1 MLRCVSCPD
10 PVAAVRESLPHPSV
24 QSTAPAFAELGLIPP
39 LLQALR
45 DVGYSQASPI
55 QAATIPLMMTGRDVL
70 GQAQTGTGKTAAF
83 ALPVLS
89 RLQLSQRKPQALV
102 LVPTRELAMQVSDA
116 FRSYAMHLP
125 GCEVLALY
133 GGQSYAPQLA
143 ALERG
148 VHVVVGTPGRVI
160 DHLDRGTLMLRGLK
174 TVVLDEADE
183 MLRMGFIDDVQRI
196 LRDTPRERQTAL
208 FSATLPPEVGQ
219 LAQSHLRDPAQVRI
233 TAQTRAADTIRQRYW
248 QVSGMSKVDALV
260 RIVETEA
267 VDAMIVFVKTR
278 EATQAL
284 VEQLQERGLE
294 AAALSS
300 DLQQSEREQ
309 TVAQFK
315 RGDVDVLVATD
326 VAARGLDVDR
336 VSHVLNFDMPTGP
349 ESYTHRIGRTGRAG
363 RSGDAILFITAHER
377 DKVAALERAV
387 GQTIEPMKMASSAV
401 LNAAR
406 IARFKAA
413 LSQVMA
419 EGAHETF
426 LPIVQAY
433 AREHGASGIDMAAA
447 VLSLAQEGVPLILE
461 QRSGSKQGSA
471 ARADASVS
479 ADQSATNT
487 VSDATE
493 DDDARHPSD
502 ASQGSDDIAERV
514 LPTAVQSAVP
524 APFKAYRIE
533 VGHTSG
539 IKSANLRDAL
549 ARECRI
555 EPRFIGR
562 LQMFDIFSLVELPA
576 DLPNKRL
583 KHLVSVRVGG
593 KPLQMRET
601 DELAPAPVPAS
612 DSGD

>member
-1 MLRCVSCPD
+1 MLRCESSSD
-10 PVAAVRESLPHPSV
+10 PVAAVSARPPSPALP
-24 QSTAPAFAELGLIPP
+24 TEPAFAALGLTPP
-39 LLQALR
+39 LLQALK
-45 DVGYSQASPI
+45 DVGYAQASPI
-55 QAATIPLMMTGRDVL
+55 QIATIPLMLAGRDLL

-83 ALPVLS
+83 ALPILS
-89 RLQLSQRKPQALV
+89 RLQLNVRTPQALV
-102 LVPTRELAMQVSDA
+102 LVPTRELALQVTDA
-116 FRSYAMHLP
+116 FRTYATHLE

-148 VHVVVGTPGRVI
+148 AQVVVGTPGRII
-160 DHLDRGTLMLRGLK
+160 DHLDRGTLKLRSLK

-183 MLRMGFIDDVQRI
+183 MLRMGFIEDVQRI
-196 LRDTPRERQTAL
+196 LRDTPRDRQTAM

-219 LAQSHLRDPAQVRI
+219 LAQAHLRDPAQVSVSGQ
-233 TAQTRAADTIRQRYW
+233 ARAADTVRQRYW

-284 VEQLQERGLE
+284 VEQLQERGLD

-315 RGDVDVLVATD
+315 RGEVDVLVATD

-363 RSGDAILFITAHER
+363 RAGDAILFITAHER
-377 DKVAALERAV
+377 DKVTALERAV

-419 EGAHETF
+419 DGEHEMF

-433 AREHGASGIDMAAA
+433 AREHGASGTDMAAA
-447 VLSLAQEGVPLILE
+447 ILSLAQEGVPLILE
-461 QRSGSKQGSA
+461 QRSGGKQAVSA
-471 ARADASVS
+471 RQDVSVS
-479 ADQSATNT
+479 ADPSPTDPSRGTLDGA
-487 VSDATE
+487 DAPHRSQAAQGT
-493 DDDARHPSD
+493 DDDAEHAPPS
-502 ASQGSDDIAERV
+502 
-514 LPTAVQSAVP
+514 AVQP
-524 APFKAYRIE
+524 EAPVAFKAYRIE

-539 IKSANLRDAL
+539 IKAANLRDAL

-555 EPRFIGR
+555 EARFIGR
-562 LQMFDIFSLVELPA
+562 LQMFDIFSLVELPG

-583 KHLVSVRVGG
+583 KHLVSARVAG
-593 KPLQMRET
+593 KPLQIRPT
-601 DELAPAPVPAS
+601 DELPQAPRHEAN
-612 DSGD
+612 

>member
-1 MLRCVSCPD
+1 MLRFVSRSD
-10 PVAAVRESLPHPSV
+10 RVVAVSASLPQSSV
-24 QSTAPAFAELGLIPP
+24 PSTAHAFAEFGLAQT

-55 QAATIPLMMTGRDVL
+55 QAATIPLMLAGRDLL

-83 ALPVLS
+83 ALPILS
-89 RLQLSQRKPQALV
+89 RLQLNVRTPQALV
-102 LVPTRELAMQVSDA
+102 LVPTRELALQVADA
-116 FRSYAMHLP
+116 FRSYATHLE

-143 ALERG
+143 ALEQG

-160 DHLDRGTLMLRGLK
+160 DHLERGTLTLRSLK

-183 MLRMGFIDDVQRI
+183 MLRMGFIEDVQRI
-196 LRDTPRERQTAL
+196 LRDTPRDRQTAL
-208 FSATLPPEVGQ
+208 FSATLPPEVGH
-219 LAQSHLRDPAQVRI
+219 LAQAHLRDPAQVSVSGQ
-233 TAQTRAADTIRQRYW
+233 AQAADTIRQRYW

-260 RIVETEA
+260 RIVETES

-284 VEQLQERGLE
+284 VEQLQDRGLE

-315 RGDVDVLVATD
+315 RGEVDVLVATD

-336 VSHVLNFDMPTGP
+336 VSHVLNFDMPSGP

-363 RSGDAILFITAHER
+363 RAGDAILFITAHER

-413 LSQVMA
+413 LSQVID
-419 EGAHETF
+419 EGAHADF

-433 AREHGASGIDMAAA
+433 AREHGTSGIDMAAA

-461 QRSGSKQGSA
+461 QRVVSKPA
-471 ARADASVS
+471 AAAG
-479 ADQSATNT
+479 
-487 VSDATE
+487 
-493 DDDARHPSD
+493 
-502 ASQGSDDIAERV
+502 GSDEGEGHAT
-514 LPTAVQSAVP
+514 PSSAQPVEP
-524 APFKAYRIE
+524 ASFKAYRIE
-533 VGHTSG
+533 VGHTHG
-539 IKSANLRDAL
+539 IKAANLREAL

-555 EPRFIGR
+555 ESRFIGR
-562 LQMFDIFSLVELPA
+562 LQMFDIFSLVELPD

-583 KHLVSVRVGG
+583 KHLISARVAG
-593 KPLQMRET
+593 KPLQIRPT
-601 DELAPAPVPAS
+601 DELPQAPT
-612 DSGD
+612 SGAD

>member
-1 MLRCVSCPD
+1 MLRFVSRSD
-10 PVAAVRESLPHPSV
+10 RVVAVSASLPQSSV
-24 QSTAPAFAELGLIPP
+24 PSTAHAFAEFGLAQT

-55 QAATIPLMMTGRDVL
+55 QAATIPLMLAGRDLL

-83 ALPVLS
+83 ALPILS
-89 RLQLSQRKPQALV
+89 RLQLNVRTPQALV
-102 LVPTRELAMQVSDA
+102 LVPTRELALQVADA
-116 FRSYAMHLP
+116 FRSYATHLE

-143 ALERG
+143 ALEQG
-148 VHVVVGTPGRVI
+148 VHVVVGTPGRII
-160 DHLDRGTLMLRGLK
+160 DHLDRGTLTLRSLK

-183 MLRMGFIDDVQRI
+183 MLRMGFIEDVQRI
-196 LRDTPRERQTAL
+196 LRDTPRDRQTAL
-208 FSATLPPEVGQ
+208 FSATLPPEVGH
-219 LAQSHLRDPAQVRI
+219 LAQAHLRDAAQVSVSGQ
-233 TAQTRAADTIRQRYW
+233 AQAADTIRQRYW

-260 RIVETEA
+260 RIVETES

-284 VEQLQERGLE
+284 VEQLQDRGLD

-315 RGDVDVLVATD
+315 RGEVDVLVATD

-336 VSHVLNFDMPTGP
+336 VSHVLNFDMPSGP

-363 RSGDAILFITAHER
+363 RAGDAILFITAHER

-413 LSQVMA
+413 LSQVIE
-419 EGAHETF
+419 EGAHADF

-433 AREHGASGIDMAAA
+433 SREHGTSGIDMAAA

-461 QRSGSKQGSA
+461 QRAVSKPAVA
-471 ARADASVS
+471 AG
-479 ADQSATNT
+479 
-487 VSDATE
+487 
-493 DDDARHPSD
+493 
-502 ASQGSDDIAERV
+502 GSDEGEGHAPSTSD
-514 LPTAVQSAVP
+514 QP
-524 APFKAYRIE
+524 AAPASFKAYRIE
-533 VGHTSG
+533 VGHTHG
-539 IKSANLRDAL
+539 IKAANLRDAL

-555 EPRFIGR
+555 ESRFIGR
-562 LQMFDIFSLVELPA
+562 LQMFDIFSLVELPD

-583 KHLVSVRVGG
+583 KHLISARVAG
-593 KPLQMRET
+593 KPLQIRPT
-601 DELAPAPVPAS
+601 DELPQAPT
-612 DSGD
+612 SGAD

>member
-1 MLRCVSCPD
+1 MSARPPSP
-10 PVAAVRESLPHPSV
+10 ALP
-24 QSTAPAFAELGLIPP
+24 TEPAFAALGLTPP
-39 LLQALR
+39 LLQALK
-45 DVGYSQASPI
+45 DVGYAQASPI
-55 QAATIPLMMTGRDVL
+55 QIATIPLMLAGRDLL

-83 ALPVLS
+83 ALPILS
-89 RLQLSQRKPQALV
+89 RLQLNVRTPQALV
-102 LVPTRELAMQVSDA
+102 LVPTRELALQVTDA
-116 FRSYAMHLP
+116 FRTYATHLE

-148 VHVVVGTPGRVI
+148 AQVVVGTPGRII
-160 DHLDRGTLMLRGLK
+160 DHLDRGTLKLRSLK

-183 MLRMGFIDDVQRI
+183 MLRMGFIEDVQRI
-196 LRDTPRERQTAL
+196 LRDTPRDRQTAM

-219 LAQSHLRDPAQVRI
+219 LAQAHLRDPAQVSVSGQ
-233 TAQTRAADTIRQRYW
+233 ARAADTVRQRYW

-284 VEQLQERGLE
+284 VEQLQERGLD

-315 RGDVDVLVATD
+315 RGEVDVLVATD

-377 DKVAALERAV
+377 DKVVALERAV

-413 LSQVMA
+413 LSQVIEDGEHAM
-419 EGAHETF
+419 F

-433 AREHGASGIDMAAA
+433 AREHGASGTDMAAA
-447 VLSLAQEGVPLILE
+447 ILSLAQEGVPLILE
-461 QRSGSKQGSA
+461 QRSGGKQVVSA
-471 ARADASVS
+471 RPDGSVS
-479 ADQSATNT
+479 ADQSPTDPSRGTLDVA
-487 VSDATE
+487 DAPHRSQAAQGT
-493 DDDARHPSD
+493 DDDVEQATPS
-502 ASQGSDDIAERV
+502 
-514 LPTAVQSAVP
+514 AVQPESSVA
-524 APFKAYRIE
+524 FKAYRIE

-539 IKSANLRDAL
+539 IKAANLRDAL

-562 LQMFDIFSLVELPA
+562 LQMFDIFSLVELPG

-583 KHLVSVRVGG
+583 KHLVSARVAG
-593 KPLQMRET
+593 KPLQIRPT
-601 DELAPAPVPAS
+601 DELPQAPRPEAN
-612 DSGD
+612 

>member
-1 MLRCVSCPD
+1 M
-10 PVAAVRESLPHPSV
+10 
-24 QSTAPAFAELGLIPP
+24 
-39 LLQALR
+39 
-45 DVGYSQASPI
+45 
-55 QAATIPLMMTGRDVL
+55 ATIPLMLAGRDLL

-83 ALPVLS
+83 ALPILS
-89 RLQLSQRKPQALV
+89 RLQMNVRTPQALV
-102 LVPTRELAMQVSDA
+102 LVPTRELALQVTDA
-116 FRSYAMHLP
+116 FRTYATHLE

-148 VHVVVGTPGRVI
+148 AHVVVGTPGRII
-160 DHLDRGTLMLRGLK
+160 DHLDRGTLKLRSLK

-183 MLRMGFIDDVQRI
+183 MLRMGFIEDVQRI
-196 LRDTPRERQTAL
+196 LRDTPRDRQTAM

-219 LAQSHLRDPAQVRI
+219 LAQAHLRDPAQVSVSGQ
-233 TAQTRAADTIRQRYW
+233 ARAADTVRQRYW

-315 RGDVDVLVATD
+315 RGEVDVLVATD

-363 RSGDAILFITAHER
+363 RSGDAILFITAYER

-413 LSQVMA
+413 LSQVLA

-433 AREHGASGIDMAAA
+433 AREHGASGTDMAAA
-447 VLSLAQEGVPLILE
+447 ILSLAQEGVPLILE
-461 QRSGSKQGSA
+461 QRSGGKQAVSA
-471 ARADASVS
+471 RPDASMS
-479 ADQSATNT
+479 ADQSPTDPARGTLDGA
-487 VSDATE
+487 DAPHRSQAAQGI
-493 DDDARHPSD
+493 DDDAEHATPS
-502 ASQGSDDIAERV
+502 S
-514 LPTAVQSAVP
+514 VQPEA
-524 APFKAYRIE
+524 AAAFKAYRIE

-539 IKSANLRDAL
+539 IKAANLRDAL

-555 EPRFIGR
+555 EARLIGR
-562 LQMFDIFSLVELPA
+562 LQMFDIFSLVELPG

-583 KHLVSVRVGG
+583 KHLVSARVAG
-593 KPLQMRET
+593 KSLQIRPT
-601 DELAPAPVPAS
+601 DELPQAPR
-612 DSGD
+612 SGAD

>member
-1 MLRCVSCPD
+1 MLRCESSSD
-10 PVAAVRESLPHPSV
+10 SVAAVSARPPSPALP
-24 QSTAPAFAELGLIPP
+24 TEPAFAELGLTPP
-39 LLQALR
+39 LLQALK
-45 DVGYSQASPI
+45 DVGYAQASPI
-55 QAATIPLMMTGRDVL
+55 QVATIPLLLAGRDLL

-83 ALPVLS
+83 ALPILS
-89 RLQLSQRKPQALV
+89 QLQLNVRTPQALV
-102 LVPTRELAMQVSDA
+102 LVPTRELALQVTDA
-116 FRSYAMHLP
+116 FRTYATHLE

-148 VHVVVGTPGRVI
+148 AQVIVGTPGRII
-160 DHLDRGTLMLRGLK
+160 DHLDRGTLKLRSLK

-183 MLRMGFIDDVQRI
+183 MLRMGFIEDVQRI
-196 LRDTPRERQTAL
+196 LRDTPRDRQTAM

-219 LAQSHLRDPAQVRI
+219 LAQAHLRDPEQVSVSGQ
-233 TAQTRAADTIRQRYW
+233 ARAADTVRQRYW

-284 VEQLQERGLE
+284 VEQLQERGLD

-315 RGDVDVLVATD
+315 RGEVDVLVATD

-363 RSGDAILFITAHER
+363 RAGDAVLFITAHER
-377 DKVAALERAV
+377 EKVAALERAV

-413 LSQVMA
+413 LSQVIEDGEHAM
-419 EGAHETF
+419 F

-433 AREHGASGIDMAAA
+433 AREHGASGTDMAAA
-447 VLSLAQEGVPLILE
+447 ILSLAQEGVPLILE
-461 QRSGSKQGSA
+461 QRSGGKHAVSA
-471 ARADASVS
+471 RPDVSVS
-479 ADQSATNT
+479 ADPSPTDPSRGTLDGA
-487 VSDATE
+487 DALHRSHAAQGT
-493 DDDARHPSD
+493 DDDAEHATPIS
-502 ASQGSDDIAERV
+502 
-514 LPTAVQSAVP
+514 VQPEAP
-524 APFKAYRIE
+524 AAFKAYRIE

-539 IKSANLRDAL
+539 IKAANLRDAL

-555 EPRFIGR
+555 EARLIGR

-583 KHLVSVRVGG
+583 KHLVSARVAG
-593 KPLQMRET
+593 KPLQIRPT
-601 DELAPAPVPAS
+601 DELPQAPRPEA
-612 DSGD
+612 D